1 MVWILA
7 KDNPRQ
13 AKLIFTDVE
22 IFQIDLRISVSI
34 IRLNLNLLAT
44 NKCFGDFSNK
54 YNLLD
59 CCFSAG
65 F

>member
-44 NKCFGDFSNK
+44 N
-54 YNLLD
+54 
-59 CCFSAG
+59 
-65 F
+65 